1 MYVKSPKRK
10 SKETFYQKV
19 SDDLYTLLNEFQIF
33 QKLSKL
39 QKIQYS
45 RVPNKRV
52 GWNKHVG
59 RRKMEKLINV

>member
-1 MYVKSPKRK
+1 MRFIGFEPVDSERIYFKIWMRKR
-10 SKETFYQKV
+10 EPVDFEV
-19 SDDLYTLLNEFQIF
+19 EFSNAV
-33 QKLSKL
+33 L
-39 QKIQYS
+39 YS